1 MGENI
6 MSLSRM
12 PLEGKWKKEDEKWIN
27 LEMAEVET
35 EPIGFQDREK
45 IEAMCRKRFQVKR
58 KVYSV
63 PMAKYRTHTRLKEE
77 ITLLTTEFSEIAVK
91 YVIGQSVQG
100 RDLVC
105 LKISEEATKARPV
118 LKPQVKYI
126 ANIHGDEVVGREL
139 LLGLARALCEQ
150 YGHDPGITTLLQT
163 VEIHLLFSMNPDGF
177 VLKTRNNAN
186 DKDLNRGFPDWGDL
200 GREKIQRLEGREPEV
215 EAVMK
220 WITSNSYILSLS
232 FHDGWTM
239 IIFPWDD
246 SPGCTSTD
254 NAVCSEDNAFFALAQ
269 T

>member
-1 MGENI
+1 M
-6 MSLSRM
+6 L
-12 PLEGKWKKEDEKWIN
+12 
-27 LEMAEVET
+27 A
-35 EPIGFQDREK
+35 
-45 IEAMCRKRFQVKR
+45 
-58 KVYSV
+58 
-63 PMAKYRTHTRLKEE
+63 
-77 ITLLTTEFSEIAVK
+77 TEFSEIAVQ

-100 RDLVC
+100 RDLFC
-105 LKISEEATKARPV
+105 LKISEEAAKAMPL
-118 LKPQVKYI
+118 LKPKVKYI

-150 YGHDPGITTLLQT
+150 HGHDSAITTLLQT

-200 GREKIQRLEGREPEV
+200 GREQIQRLEGREPEV
-215 EAVMK
+215 EAAMK
-220 WITSNSYILSLS
+220 WISSNSFLLSLS

-269 T
+269 TYACNHKFMHTG